1 MNLSSIRRCLPL
13 ACMAFLG
20 LAHAGTVGTWYQI
33 DEVNGDFAL
42 TYKSKTYDLD
52 VSPATYL
59 IDDEQ
64 WFYNANLT
72 PQSPAAI
79 NTAVQNRYGLLAGS
93 LTTVAY
99 CDKDSCSGATVSSG
113 HTADGAPTSRFTANQ
128 AFDYLAIHLGNGEL
142 FFHWSVPTNFF
153 LMAGLPTSSISNY
166 RAFLGPQV
174 LATPLPGAA
183 LLLASGIGALGLI
196 RRRRTRVHDATS
208 V

>member
-1 MNLSSIRRCLPL
+1 MNLATIRRCLPL
-13 ACMAFLG
+13 VSMAFLG

-33 DEVNGDFAL
+33 DEVDGDFTL
-42 TYKSKTYDLD
+42 TYKSKTYDLS

-59 IDDEQ
+59 VDDEQ

-72 PQSPAAI
+72 PQSPGAI
-79 NTAVQNRYGLLAGS
+79 NTAVENQYGLLAGS

-99 CDKDSCSGATVSSG
+99 CDKSSCSGASVSSG
-113 HTADGAPTSRFTANQ
+113 HAADGTPTSKFTANQ

-142 FFHWSVPTNFF
+142 FFHWSVPTDFF
-153 LMAGLPTSSISNY
+153 MMSGLPTSSISNY

-174 LATPLPGAA
+174 LATPIPAAA
-183 LLLASGIGALGLI
+183 LLFASGLGALGLI
-196 RRRRTRVHDATS
+196 GRRRTRVHDATA